1 MGVAVYVG
9 DINKNRH
16 YSLFLMS
23 AYGAYVKRK
32 IGDVI
37 FQRVYKYEIP
47 EICHTLLLDA
57 KSPRA

>member
-1 MGVAVYVG
+1 MRY
-9 DINKNRH
+9 INKNRH

>member
-1 MGVAVYVG
+1 
-9 DINKNRH
+9 
-16 YSLFLMS
+16 MS

-47 EICHTLLLDA
+47 EICHTLLLNA
-57 KSPRA
+57 KALVRKHGGRISKMQNL